1 MERQGCSLQA
11 RPQVLGRRVR
21 LNSRLWC
28 VWTKAATPTCSS
40 LLALAAACWREPV
53 LAARGLLC
61 QASVYIPPSGQHLPG
76 PTLLEKL
83 VYPPQPTVS
92 TCWLLFYL
100 ISCMSAQYFL
110 PFIRGRLVPEAQECS
125 VVSQEGSTVPHSLL
139 VSVPV
144 GWSLPVT
151 DQCRA
156 PGRTSSARPLN

>member
-11 RPQVLGRRVR
+11 RLQVLGRRVR

-40 LLALAAACWREPV
+40 LLALAAACWHEPV

-76 PTLLEKL
+76 PTLLAKL
-83 VYPPQPTVS
+83 VYPPKPTVS

-110 PFIRGRLVPEAQECS
+110 SFGASWFLRPRNTLWFLRRTALHPIVCWSQCPWTRASLSLIS
-125 VVSQEGSTVPHSLL
+125 VGLL
-139 VSVPV
+139 AGPV
-144 GWSLPVT
+144 LQ
-151 DQCRA
+151 D
-156 PGRTSSARPLN
+156 L